1 MAYMNQ
7 EQKKEIAK
15 MLKSFMPK
23 SWKYSLSVDNLS
35 TIVLTIREADV
46 DLLEILYQK
55 SLKEYQRSVNAGM
68 YHPEPVKR
76 AYSDVYH
83 KHIESYFEGE
93 VLQLFRKI
101 VACLNFNNY
110 DNSDAMTDY
119 FDVGHYVRINIG
131 KFNKP
136 FTFKPKEEQK

>member
-55 SLKEYQRSVNAGM
+55 SLKE
-68 YHPEPVKR
+68 
-76 AYSDVYH
+76 
-83 KHIESYFEGE
+83 
-93 VLQLFRKI
+93 
-101 VACLNFNNY
+101 
-110 DNSDAMTDY
+110 
-119 FDVGHYVRINIG
+119 
-131 KFNKP
+131 
-136 FTFKPKEEQK
+136 